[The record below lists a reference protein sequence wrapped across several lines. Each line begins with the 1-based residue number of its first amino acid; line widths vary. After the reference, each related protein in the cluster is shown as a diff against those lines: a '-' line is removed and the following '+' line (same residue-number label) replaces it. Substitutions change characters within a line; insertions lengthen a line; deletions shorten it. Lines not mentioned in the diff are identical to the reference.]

1 MAVGIRIKGSGW
13 TLEQVD
19 KINAHIDPDAN
30 PPDGLIFHASGP
42 LEDGWGVIDFWESRA
57 HFDRFAQDR
66 IGPAAAAAGVSS
78 PPEIHEF
85 EVHEHF
91 PR

>member
-1 MAVGIRIKGSGW
+1 MAVGIRIKGTGW
-13 TLEQVD
+13 TREQVD
-19 KINAHIDPDAN
+19 QVNAHIDPDAN

-57 HFDRFAQDR
+57 HFDRFAQER
-66 IGPAAAAAGVSS
+66 IAPAGAAAGVGS